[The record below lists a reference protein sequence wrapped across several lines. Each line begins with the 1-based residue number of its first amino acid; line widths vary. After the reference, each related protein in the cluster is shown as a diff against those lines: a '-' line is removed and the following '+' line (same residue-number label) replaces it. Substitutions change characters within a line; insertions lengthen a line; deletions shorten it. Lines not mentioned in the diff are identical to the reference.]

1 MRRLVLAGV
10 AMLLVACG
18 GDKTSTGLDT
28 VSGTYTLRTVNGA
41 AVPTI
46 VYQDSKEKDE
56 LLGGNVT
63 LGADNSWSGLLS
75 IRATDLSSGSAFGG
89 TYPIGGTYTLSGNT
103 ITLTDSPDM
112 LSFNGTVS
120 GGTLNVGGDIGLGMM
135 TSFVY
140 QK

>member
-18 GDKTSTGLDT
+18 GDKTTGPVT

-46 VYQDSKEKDE
+46 VYQDSQEKDE
-56 LLGGNVT
+56 LLDGNVT

-75 IRATDLSSGSAFGG
+75 IRATELSSGSVFGG
-89 TYPIGGTYTLSGNT
+89 TYPIGGTYSLSGNT
-103 ITLTDSPDM
+103 ITLTDTPDM
-112 LSFNGTVS
+112 LSFTGTVS
-120 GGTLNVGGDIGLGMM
+120 GGTLTIGGDIGLGM
-135 TSFVY
+135 TTAFVY